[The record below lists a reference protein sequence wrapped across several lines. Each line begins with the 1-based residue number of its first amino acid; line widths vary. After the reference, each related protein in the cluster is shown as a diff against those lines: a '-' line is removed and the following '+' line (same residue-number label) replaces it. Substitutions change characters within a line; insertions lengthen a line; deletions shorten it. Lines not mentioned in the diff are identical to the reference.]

1 MNSTI
6 YPLTTYTGQCTCGSK
21 VSGFDRIGTFRW
33 QRQHLKDHKSPAWQR
48 FFGSQSVVKI
58 EVKKVAP

>member
-1 MNSTI
+1 M
-6 YPLTTYTGQCTCGSK
+6 TTYTGQCTCGSK

-48 FFGSQSVVKI
+48 FFGAKDVKI
-58 EVKKVAP
+58 EVKAVKS